1 MRTKKLTVL
10 AMLTAVSLV
19 IFIIEAQLPPLAPIP
34 GIKLGLANIV
44 TLITLARFGRREA
57 FLVLMLRI
65 VLGSVFTGQIMSLM
79 YSLAGGVLCFIVMA
93 LMIGTR
99 VPLWTVSVF
108 GAIAHNAGQVIVAIA
123 VTHLAQITA
132 FIPLLVISAV
142 VTGAF
147 TGGVATVIVNK
158 NGLWRGL
165 DED

>member
-1 MRTKKLTVL
+1 MRTKKLTML

-19 IFIIEAQLPPLAPIP
+19 IFMIEVQLPPLTPIP

-65 VLGSVFTGQIMSLM
+65 ILGSVFAGQMMSLM

-93 LMIGTR
+93 ALVGTKI
-99 VPLWTVSVF
+99 PLWVMSVF
-108 GAIAHNAGQVIVAIA
+108 GAMAHNAGQVIVAIA
-123 VTHLAQITA
+123 ITRLEQITA
-132 FIPLLVISAV
+132 FIPLLIISAV
-142 VTGAF
+142 ITGAF

-158 NGLWRGL
+158 KSIWRSI